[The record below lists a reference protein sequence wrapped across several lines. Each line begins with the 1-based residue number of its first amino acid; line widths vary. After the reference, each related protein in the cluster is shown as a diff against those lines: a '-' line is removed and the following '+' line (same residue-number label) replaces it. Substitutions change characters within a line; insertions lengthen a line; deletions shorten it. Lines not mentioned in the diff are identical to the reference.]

1 MKKIFLLLL
10 VAGAS
15 AYGYRSWIGSRA
27 YAAYEGF
34 AEAWAREDRVAA
46 EKFASGADVVKHAFD
61 ERALR
66 GTQGGAAMEALRGTS
81 YTVESRARE
90 ADGALRLV
98 AVQTIRFDPPGRTTG
113 VGGAMWAKFR
123 DEATVKKTTEGWRVV
138 AFEPR
143 YLEMGEIRRR

>member
-1 MKKIFLLLL
+1 MKRIVLLLL

-46 EKFASGADVVKHAFD
+46 EKFAAGPDVVKHAFD

-66 GTQGGAAMEALRGTS
+66 GNRGGAAMEAFRGTS
-81 YTVESRARE
+81 YTVESRK
-90 ADGALRLV
+90 ADGDDMRLTV
-98 AVQTIRFDPPGRTTG
+98 VQTIRFDPPGATTG
-113 VGGAMWAKFR
+113 IGGAMWARYR
-123 DEATVKKTTEGWRVV
+123 DEATVRKSQGGWRVS
-138 AFEPR
+138 AFEPTFVD
-143 YLEMGEIRRR
+143 MGEVKRR